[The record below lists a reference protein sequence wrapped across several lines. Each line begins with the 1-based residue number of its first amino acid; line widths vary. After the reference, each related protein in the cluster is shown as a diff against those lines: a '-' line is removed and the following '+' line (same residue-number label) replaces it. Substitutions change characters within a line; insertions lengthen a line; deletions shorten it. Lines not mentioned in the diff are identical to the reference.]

1 MFGGGLVTAAL
12 AMVGAVG
19 VVPAVMIM

>member
-1 MFGGGLVTAAL
+1 MFGGGFVTAAL

-19 VVPAVMIM
+19 VVLAVMIM

>member
-1 MFGGGLVTAAL
+1 MFGGGFVTAAL